1 MYEVTIKESSKEL
14 TAKERIALKD
24 TSDAV
29 KLDEATT
36 AESLVIKPVAYA
48 ILNVVNDKADDPEY
62 SQYVVIADDG
72 TKYVTGSE
80 SFWNSFINIFEEMK
94 DESEEWAIKVYRL
107 DSKNYKG
114 KQFITCSII

>member
-1 MYEVTIKESSKEL
+1 MYEVSIKESSKEL

-24 TSDAV
+24 TSDAI

-36 AESLVIKPVAYA
+36 ENSLVIKPVAYA

-62 SQYVVIADDG
+62 LQYVVIADDG

-94 DESEEWAIKVYRL
+94 DELEEWAIKVYRL

>member
-1 MYEVTIKESSKEL
+1 MYEVSIKESSKEL

-29 KLDEATT
+29 KLDEALTDGELT
-36 AESLVIKPVAYA
+36 FKPAGYA
-48 ILNVVNDKADDPEY
+48 ILNVVNDKADDKEY
-62 SQYVVIADDG
+62 SQYVVFADDG

-94 DESEEWAIKVYRL
+94 DESEEWAIKVYKL